1 MPMSESTVVAD
12 HPDTSGVCVA
22 CPHPSSEHDPISARF
37 CTATVAG
44 ALPRGCICPR
54 YRPESNQATSRTS
67 ACRQPLGRARRAT
80 G

>member
-22 CPHPSSEHDPISARF
+22 CPHPSSEHDPISARY

-54 YRPESNQATSRTS
+54 
-67 ACRQPLGRARRAT
+67 
-80 G
+80 